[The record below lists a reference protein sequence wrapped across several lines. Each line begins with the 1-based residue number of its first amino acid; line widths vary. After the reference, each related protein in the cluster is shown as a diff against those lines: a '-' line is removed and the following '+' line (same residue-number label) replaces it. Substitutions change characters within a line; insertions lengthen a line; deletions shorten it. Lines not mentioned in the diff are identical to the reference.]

1 MGVCFSTLMPSDS
14 SAGAGLVMLI
24 KSQEQASQ
32 AVSFIGQR
40 QNNSVKIYGNEAAK
54 LFKIKDVAALSK
66 SFNPNVGQVVDMV
79 A

>member
-1 MGVCFSTLMPSDS
+1 MGVCFGTLMSNDT

-24 KSQEQASQ
+24 KAQEQASQ

-66 SFNPNVGQVVDMV
+66 SFNPKVGQIVDMV

>member
-1 MGVCFSTLMPSDS
+1 MGVSFGNLMSSDS
-14 SAGAGLVMLI
+14 STGAGLVMLI

-40 QNNSVKIYGNEAAK
+40 QNNAVKIFGNDAAK

-66 SFNPNVGQVVDMV
+66 SFNPKVGQIVDMV

>member
-1 MGVCFSTLMPSDS
+1 MGVCFSSLMPSDS
-14 SAGAGLVMLI
+14 STGAGLVMLI

>member
-1 MGVCFSTLMPSDS
+1 MGVSFGNLMPSAS
-14 SAGAGLVMLI
+14 STGAGLVMLI
-24 KSQEQASQ
+24 KSQEQAST

-66 SFNPNVGQVVDMV
+66 SFNPNIGQIVDLV